1 MARKPS
7 KTKQDQTTEQK
18 PVDPE
23 QVEASEAET
32 QPEVAGGEQSQT
44 EPETQPAAESESEA
58 AAPEASENGAP
69 DEKPAAKTTARMVEA
84 TLKTRHCR
92 GGICKG
98 AGETMS
104 MTRGEYDRLKKYDR
118 VE

>member
-7 KTKQDQTTEQK
+7 KTKQDQATEQQ

-23 QVEASEAET
+23 QVETSEAET
-32 QPEVAGGEQSQT
+32 QSEVAVAEQS
-44 EPETQPAAESESEA
+44 EPESTTQTTADPQSETAATGETE
-58 AAPEASENGAP
+58 G
-69 DEKPAAKTTARMVEA
+69 KPAARTKARMVEA

-92 GGICKG
+92 GGICKE
-98 AGETMS
+98 AKEKMW
-104 MTRGEYDRLKKYDR
+104 MTQGEYDRLKKYGR

>member
-7 KTKQDQTTEQK
+7 KTKQDQATEQQ

-23 QVEASEAET
+23 KVETSEADAK
-32 QPEVAGGEQSQT
+32 PEVIGGEQS
-44 EPETQPAAESESEA
+44 EPESTTQPSEEPQSETA
-58 AAPEASENGAP
+58 GSEEKEGNPAS
-69 DEKPAAKTTARMVEA
+69 KTTARMVEA

-92 GGICKG
+92 GGICKE

-104 MTRGEYDRLKKYDR
+104 MTQGEYDRLKKYGR

>member
-7 KTKQDQTTEQK
+7 KTKQDQATEQQ

-23 QVEASEAET
+23 QVETSEAET
-32 QPEVAGGEQSQT
+32 QPETADGEQN
-44 EPETQPAAESESEA
+44 EPETQPAVEPQSEA
-58 AAPEASENGAP
+58 AGSEEQEG
-69 DEKPAAKTTARMVEA
+69 KPAARTKARMVEA

-92 GGICKG
+92 GGICKE
-98 AGETMS
+98 AQEKMW
-104 MTRGEYDRLKKYDR
+104 MTQGEYERLKKYDR

>member
-7 KTKQDQTTEQK
+7 KTKQDQDSAQQ

-23 QVEASEAET
+23 QVETSEAET
-32 QPEVAGGEQSQT
+32 QQETGAGEHN
-44 EPETQPAAESESEA
+44 EPETQQAEGPQAETAGSEEQEGNPAART
-58 AAPEASENGAP
+58 
-69 DEKPAAKTTARMVEA
+69 KARMVEA

-92 GGICKG
+92 GGICKE
-98 AGETMS
+98 AGETIL
-104 MTRGEYDRLKKYDR
+104 MTQGEYDRLKKYDR

>member
-7 KTKQDQTTEQK
+7 KTKQDQYSAQQ

-23 QVEASEAET
+23 QVETSEAET
-32 QPEVAGGEQSQT
+32 QQETAGGEHN
-44 EPETQPAAESESEA
+44 ELETQQAAGPQAETAGSEEQEGNPAART
-58 AAPEASENGAP
+58 
-69 DEKPAAKTTARMVEA
+69 KARMVEA

-92 GGICKG
+92 GGICKE

-104 MTRGEYDRLKKYDR
+104 MTQGEYDRLKKYDR

>member
-7 KTKQDQTTEQK
+7 KTKQDQATEQQ

-23 QVEASEAET
+23 QVETSEAET
-32 QPEVAGGEQSQT
+32 QPEVAGGEQSQ
-44 EPETQPAAESESEA
+44 PESTTQPAEEPQSETA
-58 AAPEASENGAP
+58 GPE
-69 DEKPAAKTTARMVEA
+69 EKEGQPAARTKARMVEA

-92 GGICKG
+92 GGICKE

-104 MTRGEYDRLKKYDR
+104 MTQGEYDRLKKYDR

>member
-7 KTKQDQTTEQK
+7 KTKQDQSTDQQ

-23 QVEASEAET
+23 KVETSEAET
-32 QPEVAGGEQSQT
+32 QPEAAGGEQS
-44 EPETQPAAESESEA
+44 EPESTTQPTAEPQSETAGPEEQEA
-58 AAPEASENGAP
+58 N
-69 DEKPAAKTTARMVEA
+69 PAARTRARMVEA

-92 GGICKG
+92 GGICKV

-104 MTRGEYDRLKKYDR
+104 MTQGEYDRLKKYDR

>member
-7 KTKQDQTTEQK
+7 KTKQDQATEQQ

-23 QVEASEAET
+23 KVETSEAET
-32 QPEVAGGEQSQT
+32 HPEVAGGEQS
-44 EPETQPAAESESEA
+44 EPESATQPEAEPQSETAESEEKEAQPAAR
-58 AAPEASENGAP
+58 
-69 DEKPAAKTTARMVEA
+69 TRARMVEA

-92 GGICKG
+92 GGICKE
-98 AGETMS
+98 AGDTMR
-104 MTRGEYDRLKKYDR
+104 MTQGEYDRLKKYDR

>member
-7 KTKQDQTTEQK
+7 KTKQDQATDQQ

-23 QVEASEAET
+23 KVETSEAET
-32 QPEVAGGEQSQT
+32 QPEAAGGEQS
-44 EPETQPAAESESEA
+44 EPESTTQPTAEPQSETAGSEEKEGQPAART
-58 AAPEASENGAP
+58 
-69 DEKPAAKTTARMVEA
+69 KARMVEA

-92 GGICKG
+92 GGICKE

-104 MTRGEYDRLKKYDR
+104 MTQGEYDRLKKYDR

>member
-7 KTKQDQTTEQK
+7 KTKQDQDSAQQ

-23 QVEASEAET
+23 QVETSEAET
-32 QPEVAGGEQSQT
+32 QPETTAGEHN
-44 EPETQPAAESESEA
+44 EPETQQAAGPQAETAGSEEQEGNPASRT
-58 AAPEASENGAP
+58 
-69 DEKPAAKTTARMVEA
+69 KARMVEA

-92 GGICKG
+92 GGICKE

-104 MTRGEYDRLKKYDR
+104 MTQGEYDRLKKYDR

>member
-7 KTKQDQTTEQK
+7 KTQQDQATEQQ

-23 QVEASEAET
+23 KVETSEAET
-32 QPEVAGGEQSQT
+32 QTETAGGEQSQT
-44 EPETQPAAESESEA
+44 EPETEPA
-58 AAPEASENGAP
+58 AAPKAETAASEQKEG
-69 DEKPAAKTTARMVEA
+69 EPAARTKARMVEA

-92 GGICKG
+92 GGICKE
-98 AGETMS
+98 AKEAMW
-104 MTRGEYDRLKKYDR
+104 MTQGEYDRLKKYDR